1 MGLFS
6 YVMPQ
11 LSPGAIVSDGEDI
24 GIIIGVTDISVDT
37 ECYVLYDVLRNV
49 YHVIECEYLDTLIND
64 GEVLTVL
71 EHNDG

>member
-1 MGLFS
+1 MGLFI

-11 LSPGAIVSDGEDI
+11 LSPGDIVSDGEDI
-24 GIIIGVTDISVDT
+24 GIIIGVTDISVDS

>member
-1 MGLFS
+1 
-6 YVMPQ
+6 MPQ

-24 GIIIGVTDISVDT
+24 GIIIGVTDISVDS

>member
-11 LSPGAIVSDGEDI
+11 LSPGDIVSDGEDI
-24 GIIIGVTDISVDT
+24 GIIIGVTDISVDS

>member
-1 MGLFS
+1 MGLFI

>member
-24 GIIIGVTDISVDT
+24 GIIIGVTDISVDS

>member
-1 MGLFS
+1 MGLFI

-11 LSPGAIVSDGEDI
+11 LSPGDIVSDGEDI
-24 GIIIGVTDISVDT
+24 GIIIGVTDISVDS

-71 EHNDG
+71 EYNDG

>member
-24 GIIIGVTDISVDT
+24 GIIIGVTNISVDS

>member
-1 MGLFS
+1 MGLFN

-24 GIIIGVTDISVDT
+24 GIIIGVTDISVDS

>member
-1 MGLFS
+1 MGLFI

-24 GIIIGVTDISVDT
+24 GIIIGVTDISVDS

>member
-1 MGLFS
+1 
-6 YVMPQ
+6 
-11 LSPGAIVSDGEDI
+11 
-24 GIIIGVTDISVDT
+24 
-37 ECYVLYDVLRNV
+37 VLYDVLRNV